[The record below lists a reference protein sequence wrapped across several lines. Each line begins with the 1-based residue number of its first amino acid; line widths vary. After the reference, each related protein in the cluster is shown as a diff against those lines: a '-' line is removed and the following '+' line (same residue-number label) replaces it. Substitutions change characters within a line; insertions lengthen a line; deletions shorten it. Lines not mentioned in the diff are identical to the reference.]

1 MKRVFI
7 FLILLLGVLF
17 ELIPYDGSN
26 LRGFILSDVT
36 LPFKTHLYFLL
47 EHFVLIMLS
56 YIIYAESVKYRKTT
70 FAFFLIQIFDLF
82 DYFITYNS
90 KWIGIISF
98 NVISM
103 IILGIVILIEFE
115 NERD

>member
-1 MKRVFI
+1 
-7 FLILLLGVLF
+7 
-17 ELIPYDGSN
+17 
-26 LRGFILSDVT
+26 
-36 LPFKTHLYFLL
+36 
-47 EHFVLIMLS
+47 MLS
-56 YIIYAESVKYRKTT
+56 YIIYAESAKYRKTT

-103 IILGIVILIEFE
+103 IILGIVILSEFE